1 MGKIHAKEFFD
12 MEKNLKRIL
21 AVMTA
26 ALIALAYRLAYIQLV
41 GEQELSEATRAQSMI
56 ALKGSNTRGIIYDR
70 NGAPLVADSKKYI
83 YIIKENS
90 FDSYAQELLSE
101 LGAAEINA
109 DNRGYRVYSS
119 ERYDKQYGRKLIE
132 NNNVYILQAAARY
145 SDDQLAEHLIGYV
158 NKQDDSGAAGLELM
172 YDDQLSALNRRVYA
186 VADVAGNILKGRGLV
201 IDSDEKDD
209 SYIKKGIR
217 TTIDKELQAAV
228 EEIIGDEDRECAAV
242 VLDVKSGG
250 VLAMASTPEFDQ
262 NNVQEYMTDGNDELL
277 NKATQGEYPPGS
289 VFKIITAAAA
299 LEQGISPQK
308 KFSCGGS
315 VSLGDVVIGCETGGE
330 NGHGEIGLEDAFAL
344 SCNSYFVQLA
354 ELTGADNIV
363 NTATEFGLGEK
374 TLDGF
379 PQENA
384 GHLMTEDERSGIA
397 VGNLSIGQGQT
408 LTTPIQVA
416 VMTNTIASGG
426 INRGAHL
433 LMEEESEERQAVS
446 KSTAQTVADMME
458 AVTLYGTAAE
468 LGMTDSAGNAKAA
481 VKTGSAE
488 YGTDDST
495 GSHGWITG
503 FTPCE
508 DPEYTITVFVKNGG
522 SGAQSAGPLF
532 QKIVNYLEESGSYSR
547 PTLA

>member
-1 MGKIHAKEFFD
+1 

-26 ALIALAYRLAYIQLV
+26 ALIALACRLAYIQLV
-41 GEQELSEATRAQSMI
+41 GEQKLSEATRAQSMI